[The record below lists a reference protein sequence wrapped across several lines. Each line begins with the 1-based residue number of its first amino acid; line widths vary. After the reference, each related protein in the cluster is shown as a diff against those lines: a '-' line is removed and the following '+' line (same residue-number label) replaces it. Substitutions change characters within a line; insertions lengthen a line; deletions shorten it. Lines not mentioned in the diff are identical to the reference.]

1 MSLNLM
7 AFLMPLLMKPR
18 LVNLLEKL
26 TRNSI
31 PGILCGIVILI
42 LTGLPGSLFPRVKPA
57 IGLDKVAHVI
67 MYAGFAFACL
77 WGYRKQFV
85 SNGLSYQKRAI
96 ILTILISIAYGG
108 LTEIMQ
114 ETITVLHRSGDWR
127 DLIADSIGTGLGV
140 LIFYL
145 FFRRK
150 K

>member
-1 MSLNLM
+1 ME
-7 AFLMPLLMKPR
+7 R
-18 LVNLLEKL
+18 L

-42 LTGLPGSLFPRVKPA
+42 LTGLPGSLFPRVKPT
-57 IGLDKVAHVI
+57 IGLDKVAHI
-67 MYAGFAFACL
+67 LMYAGFAFACL

-114 ETITVLHRSGDWR
+114 ETITVLRRSGDWR

-140 LIFYL
+140 FIFYL

>member
-1 MSLNLM
+1 
-7 AFLMPLLMKPR
+7 MPPHTKPR
-18 LVNLLEKL
+18 SVKHLERL

-57 IGLDKVAHVI
+57 IGLDKVAHLL

-85 SNGLSYQKRAI
+85 SNGLTYKRKAI
-96 ILTILISIAYGG
+96 ILTVIIGIAYGG
-108 LTEIMQ
+108 LTELMQ
-114 ETITVLHRSGDWR
+114 ETIPFLHRSGDWR
-127 DLIADSIGTGLGV
+127 DLIADSIGTCLGV
-140 LIFYL
+140 LVFYL
-145 FFRRK
+145 FFRSK

>member
-1 MSLNLM
+1 ME
-7 AFLMPLLMKPR
+7 R
-18 LVNLLEKL
+18 L

-85 SNGLSYQKRAI
+85 SNDLSYKKRAI
-96 ILTILISIAYGG
+96 LLTILISIASGG

>member
-1 MSLNLM
+1 
-7 AFLMPLLMKPR
+7 MPPPTKPR
-18 LVNLLEKL
+18 SVNPLERL

-42 LTGLPGSLFPRVKPA
+42 LTGLPGSLFPRVKPVVG
-57 IGLDKVAHVI
+57 IDKVVHLL

-85 SNGLSYQKRAI
+85 SNGSAYRKKAILLAI
-96 ILTILISIAYGG
+96 IISIAYGG

-114 ETITVLHRSGDWR
+114 EYLVPKRTGDWL
-127 DLIADSIGTGLGV
+127 DFLADSIGTGIGV
-140 LIFYL
+140 LVFYL

>member
-1 MSLNLM
+1 
-7 AFLMPLLMKPR
+7 MPPPTKPR
-18 LVNLLEKL
+18 SVNPLERL

-42 LTGLPGSLFPRVKPA
+42 LTGLPGSLFPRVKPVVG
-57 IGLDKVAHVI
+57 IDKVVHLL

-85 SNGLSYQKRAI
+85 SNGSAYRKKAI
-96 ILTILISIAYGG
+96 ILALVISIAYGG

-114 ETITVLHRSGDWR
+114 EYLVPKRTGDWL
-127 DLIADSIGTGLGV
+127 DFLADSIGTGIGV
-140 LIFYL
+140 LFFYL